1 MDATQPA
8 HPLRTPVSPPAAWP
22 HAAQLAAAFLLGA
35 AAALLAV
42 RVFQGSAGRPL
53 DLVAAP
59 PLDLNRAAPDDLLQ
73 LPGVGPVLANRI
85 VEARDSRGGFRSA
98 DDLRTV
104 PGIGPARMDRV
115 RPWIRVDGDL
125 PNGLTPPTEP
135 RSGTGVTTSKKID
148 TPGKTIDVNRATAEE
163 LQLLP
168 GVGPKMAQRIIDER
182 TRKPFAG
189 VEDLRRVSGIGAKTL
204 EKLRPYVTV
213 SPAD

>member
-1 MDATQPA
+1 MFDNSPRTWTAAVDASRPTVTPR
-8 HPLRTPVSPPAAWP
+8 PPVSPPAAAWP

-59 PLDLNRAAPDDLLQ
+59 PLDLNRAGPGDLLQ

-85 VEARDSRGGFRSA
+85 VEVRDSRGGFRTA

-115 RPWIRVDGDL
+115 RP
-125 PNGLTPPTEP
+125 
-135 RSGTGVTTSKKID
+135 
-148 TPGKTIDVNRATAEE
+148 
-163 LQLLP
+163 
-168 GVGPKMAQRIIDER
+168 
-182 TRKPFAG
+182 
-189 VEDLRRVSGIGAKTL
+189 
-204 EKLRPYVTV
+204 
-213 SPAD
+213 